1 MTQTISL
8 ETRLSVVLDHAE
20 RLRNTSYAPARSL
33 GQLPPWPDP
42 PGAVRGR
49 PASKIAIAAAAIG
62 ILFLATHAWPAAE
75 VAFGH
80 PARPTLVGHKIGSPW
95 HDASPAADPVP

>member
-1 MTQTISL
+1 VTQTISL

-20 RLRNTSYAPARSL
+20 RLRSTPYTPANSGHL
-33 GQLPPWPDP
+33 LQWPDP

-49 PASKIAIAAAAIG
+49 RSTKLAIAAAAIG
-62 ILFLATHAWPAAE
+62 ALFLGTHAWAAAE

-95 HDASPAADPVP
+95 HDASPTADPIP